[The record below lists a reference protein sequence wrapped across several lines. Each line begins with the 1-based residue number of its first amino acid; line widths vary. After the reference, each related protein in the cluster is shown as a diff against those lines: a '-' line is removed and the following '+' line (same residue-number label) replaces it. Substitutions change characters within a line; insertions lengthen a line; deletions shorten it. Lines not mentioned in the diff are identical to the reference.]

1 MTTGEM
7 AAWTR
12 RLKSILDGPADV
24 RRERLDIMLRDLRAT
39 YGVTM
44 VLGNATMTVMRGW
57 FAAQL
62 AETVREWREAG

>member
-7 AAWTR
+7 LAWTR
-12 RLKSILDGPADV
+12 RLKGILDGPADV

-57 FAAQL
+57 FAARL
-62 AETVREWREAG
+62 AETVREWREAV

>member
-24 RRERLDIMLRDLRAT
+24 RRERLDLMLQDLRAM
-39 YGVTM
+39 YGMTVDF
-44 VLGNATMTVMRGW
+44 GHSQITVMRGW
-57 FAAQL
+57 FEMRL
-62 AETVREWREAG
+62 AETVREWREVS